1 MKLRQLQY
9 LIEVARNGLNVT
21 AAAEKLFTSQP
32 GVSKQIRLIEEEL
45 GIQVFSRNGKH
56 LSEITPAGKE
66 VLVYVKRALI
76 EVENIRRTAENH
88 KDPERGSL
96 SIATTH
102 TQARYALPKVIKK
115 FRELYPNV
123 TLNIHQGSPT
133 QIAEMTTTGQT
144 DLAIATEALGL
155 FHDLVLLPC
164 YRWNRSVLVQP
175 GHPLLDEKKL
185 TLEALARYPLITYVF
200 GFAERSKINKAFHD
214 EGLQPNVVLTALD
227 ADVIK
232 EYVRVGLG
240 VGLVAG
246 MAFVAEEDIQL
257 RSIDASHLFESSIT
271 SIAYRINSVMR
282 GYTYEFIRLFSP
294 HLNQEVVDRAMA
306 ARNPQYRQQ
315 LFDEHVAS
323 LETFSR

>member
-56 LSEITPAGKE
+56 LTEITPAGKK
-66 VLVYVKRALI
+66 VLVYVERALT
-76 EVENIRRTAENH
+76 EVENIRRTAENC
-88 KDPERGSL
+88 KDPARGSL

-102 TQARYALPKVIKK
+102 TQARYALPRVIKQ
-115 FRELYPNV
+115 FRERYPNV
-123 TLNIHQGSPT
+123 TLNVHQGSPT

-144 DLAIATEALGL
+144 DLAIATEALDL

-164 YRWNRSVLVQP
+164 YRWNRCVLVQP
-175 GHPLLDEKKL
+175 GHPLLDDTTL
-185 TLEALARYPLITYVF
+185 TLEAIARYPLITYVF
-200 GFAERSKINKAFHD
+200 GFAGRSKINKAFHD
-214 EGLQPNVVLTALD
+214 KGLQPNVVLTALD

-246 MAFVAEEDIQL
+246 MAFIENEDTQL
-257 RSIDASHLFESSIT
+257 RSIDASHLFDSSIT

-282 GYTYEFIRLFSP
+282 GYTYEFIRLFAP
-294 HLNQEVVDRAMA
+294 HLTREVVDRAMT
-306 ARNPQYRQQ
+306 ARSPQYRQQ
-315 LFDEHVAS
+315 LFDEHVVS
-323 LETFSR
+323 LGTK